1 MAYLTLFAMHTGI
14 VPDGVDRLT
23 MSDVTRTS
31 PTSIL
36 LSYNK
41 GRTGR
46 ETLNLPRGAVRLLD
60 RWLHCSAGLRER
72 AADLADQLWI
82 FSAADGRVLAQC
94 RVA

>member
-1 MAYLTLFAMHTGI
+1 MHTGI

-46 ETLNLPRGAVRLLD
+46 ETLNLSRGAVRLLD